1 MLLTRSNYGAD
12 MARRF
17 VYSRWDGSQR
27 GFDVDADVLMEQITD
42 EVIHHG
48 DVEAAL
54 RRIME
59 RGLELFFVR
68 H

>member
-1 MLLTRSNYGAD
+1 MGWLSAG
-12 MARRF
+12 
-17 VYSRWDGSQR
+17 V
-27 GFDVDADVLMEQITD
+27 DVDADLLMEQITD

-59 RGLELFFVR
+59 RGFRPLMVAR
-68 H
+68 CRVSRS